1 MRKEGS
7 VQISSLNRDGA
18 ANFAYHVEFTDYASR
33 STTPLKEISGEAS
46 LRDYLAIVLKIH
58 PDSVR
63 LAIDSINKDGHAEI
77 FHVVL
82 SDEQLDGIR
91 LE

>member
-7 VQISSLNRDGA
+7 VQISCTARDGP
-18 ANFAYHVEFTDYASR
+18 ANSIYNVEFADYVSR
-33 STTPLKEISGEAS
+33 STTLLKEISSEAS
-46 LRDYLAIVLKIH
+46 LRDYLTTVLKIH

-63 LAIDSINKDGHAEI
+63 SAIDRINKDGHAEI
-77 FHVVL
+77 FHAVL
-82 SDEQLDGIR
+82 SEDQLDGIR